1 MKVSLL
7 TKYLI
12 TYAILAVLSLL
23 VVSTLGRQLVLNE
36 LILHKA
42 RELYSE
48 ATNIAESQSGRYF
61 ESDAVLNDLYDT
73 LTLVAYANE
82 ASIRV
87 IDPEGRELIN
97 TETKL
102 NTENPHVIRNFDY
115 LRFGPKF
122 YEVSTFY
129 NQYNKDMLSVIYP
142 MTRGVKIRGYI
153 SLSLP
158 MDNLNRLTSILVH
171 RMEIIAFVNFILS
184 LLLLFVFWY
193 YVYRPLGRINYGAG
207 EFARG
212 NLNHKIDVHSH
223 DEMGYLADTL
233 NLMAG
238 ELRKNND
245 YQKNFISNVSHDF
258 RSPLTSIKGFT
269 EAMMDGTIPPE
280 LHGKYLGIISQE
292 TDRLDKLTKSILE
305 LNTLSAGKVSLN
317 YSDFDINEM
326 LKRIISVFEGSCR
339 KKKITI
345 NLILTG
351 TSLQV
356 HADKEKIEQVIYNLL
371 DNAVK
376 FSERNTQIK
385 VETTIR
391 HNKCHI
397 SVKDEGCGIPKD
409 SLPKIWD
416 RFFKDDISRG
426 RDRKGT
432 GLGLSIVKDIITAHD
447 QTITVVSTEN
457 VGTEFAFTLDLA

>member
-1 MKVSLL
+1 MKISLL
-7 TKYLI
+7 MKYLI

-23 VVSTLGRQLVLNE
+23 VVTTLGKQLVLNE
-36 LILHKA
+36 LTLHKA

-48 ATNIAESQSGRYF
+48 ATHIAESQGRRYF
-61 ESDAVLNDLYDT
+61 QSEAVLNELYDT

-82 ASIRV
+82 ASIRI
-87 IDPEGRELIN
+87 IDPDGRELIN
-97 TETKL
+97 TETEL
-102 NTENPHVIRNFDY
+102 DTESPHVIKNFDY

-129 NQYNKDMLSVIYP
+129 NQYRREMLSVICP
-142 MTRGVKIRGYI
+142 MTRGVKISGYI
-153 SLSLP
+153 SISLP
-158 MDNLNRLTSILVH
+158 MDNLNRLTSVLVR
-171 RMEIIAFVNFILS
+171 RMEIITLVNFFLS
-184 LLLLFVFWY
+184 LLLLVAFWY
-193 YVYRPLGRINYGAG
+193 FIYRPLIKINYGAG

-212 NLNHKIDVHSH
+212 NLTHKIDVSTN

-245 YQKNFISNVSHDF
+245 YQKNFISNISHDF

-280 LHGKYLGIISQE
+280 LHGKYLGIIAQE

-326 LKRIISVFEGSCR
+326 LKRTVTVFEGSCR

-345 NLILTG
+345 NLIQTG
-351 TSLQV
+351 TSLKV

-376 FSERNTQIK
+376 FSERNSQIK
-385 VETTIR
+385 VETTVR
-391 HNKCHI
+391 HNKCYV
-397 SVKDEGCGIPKD
+397 SVKDEGCGIPHD
-409 SLPKIWD
+409 SLSKIWD
-416 RFFKDDISRG
+416 RFYKEDTSRG

-432 GLGLSIVKDIITAHD
+432 GLGLSIVKDIITAHE
-447 QTITVVSTEN
+447 QTISVVSTEN